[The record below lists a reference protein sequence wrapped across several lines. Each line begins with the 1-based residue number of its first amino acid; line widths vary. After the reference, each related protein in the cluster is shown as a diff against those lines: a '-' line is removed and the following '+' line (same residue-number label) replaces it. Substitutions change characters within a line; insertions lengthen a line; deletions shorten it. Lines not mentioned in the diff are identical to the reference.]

1 MKKLFLFFVLV
12 CAVVLSAGEKLPKY
26 IILFIG
32 DGMSTPQRMMAE
44 EFSRKTGKGELVINH
59 FPFHASTRT
68 VSTSSLVT
76 DSAAAGTAIA
86 CGTKTANGRIGVAPD
101 GRTRFESVAE
111 LAKKKNYKVGIV
123 TTVTINHATPASF
136 YGHRI
141 SRSQYY
147 ELGVD
152 LVNSNFDYF
161 AGGGVAFPTGRPA
174 KKGAPL
180 PNLPNIYDLAAKKGY
195 KVLKDKKAFMAL
207 KPGSGKI
214 LYSGAPGRIPAA
226 IDAGKEDITL
236 AELTAKG
243 LELLKNDKGF
253 FLMVEGGTIDG
264 FGHANE
270 AASNLRE
277 VLALDD
283 AVKEAVK
290 FMKKHPQDTLIVVTG
305 DHETGGMSMGFAGS
319 GYAMHMER
327 LALQKVSIG
336 KFASLLKDARQA
348 KKDFSYADAQ
358 KMITKY
364 FGLQFT
370 GNPKKDPMALSA
382 EQKKALEAA
391 YKKNRLPGALKT
403 VMNQKA
409 GIGWTTGAHT
419 ALPVLTTATGVQ
431 AKRFSGFIDNT
442 DIARTLKSLL
452 K

>member
-86 CGTKTANGRIGVAPD
+86 CGTKTANGRIGVTPD

-147 ELGVD
+147 ELGLD

-161 AGGGVAFPTGRPA
+161 AGGGVAFPAGKPA
-174 KKGAPL
+174 PKGAPL

-253 FLMVEGGTIDG
+253 FLMVEGGTIDSY
-264 FGHANE
+264 GHGNE

-283 AVKEAVK
+283 AVKVAVK
-290 FMKKHPQDTLIVVTG
+290 FMEKHPEDTLIVVTG

-319 GYAMHMER
+319 GYAMYMER

-336 KFASLLKDARQA
+336 KFARLLKDARQA

-370 GNPKKDPMALSA
+370 GDLKKEPMALSS

-391 YKKNRLPGALKT
+391 FKKNRLPGALKT

-419 ALPVLTTATGVQ
+419 ALPVLTTSTGVQ

-442 DIARTLKSLL
+442 DIAKTLKSLL

>member
-1 MKKLFLFFVLV
+1 MKKLFLFFALV
-12 CAVVLSAGEKLPKY
+12 CAVALSAGEKLPKY

-86 CGTKTANGRIGVAPD
+86 CGTKTANGRIGVTPD

-147 ELGVD
+147 ELGLD

-161 AGGGVAFPTGRPA
+161 AGGGVAFPAGKPA
-174 KKGAPL
+174 PKGAPL

-253 FLMVEGGTIDG
+253 FLMVEGGTIDSY
-264 FGHANE
+264 GHGNE

-277 VLALDD
+277 VLALDE
-283 AVKEAVK
+283 AVKVAVK
-290 FMKKHPQDTLIVVTG
+290 FMEKHPEDTLIVVTG

-336 KFASLLKDARQA
+336 KFARLLKDARQA

-370 GNPKKDPMALSA
+370 GDLKKEPMALSS

-391 YKKNRLPGALKT
+391 FKKNRLPGALKT

-419 ALPVLTTATGVQ
+419 ALPVLTTSTGVQ

-442 DIARTLKSLL
+442 DIAKTLKSLL

>member
-1 MKKLFLFFVLV
+1 VGDRARADAFLPETPVGGKLFVNEGSLSECFKRFLPRADTVDTVL
-12 CAVVLSAGEKLPKY
+12 CANGFAAV
-26 IILFIG
+26 
-32 DGMSTPQRMMAE
+32 
-44 EFSRKTGKGELVINH
+44 
-59 FPFHASTRT
+59 
-68 VSTSSLVT
+68 SLVKHLKREAPALLSRLHIISCDQT
-76 DSAAAGTAIA
+76 LLSRYYQPHITSVDLNFEQFGKAAI
-86 CGTKTANGRIGVAPD
+86 
-101 GRTRFESVAE
+101 SVAE

-161 AGGGVAFPTGRPA
+161 AGGGVASPTGKPA
-174 KKGAPL
+174 KKGDPA

-195 KVLKDKKAFMAL
+195 KVLKEKKAFMAL

-214 LYSGAPGRIPAA
+214 LYSGAPGKIPAA

-243 LELLKNDKGF
+243 LELLKNEKGF
-253 FLMVEGGTIDG
+253 FLMVEGGTIDSY
-264 FGHANE
+264 GHGNE

-277 VLALDD
+277 VLALDE

-305 DHETGGMSMGFAGS
+305 DHETGGMTMGFAGS

-327 LALQKVSIG
+327 LAHQKVSIG
-336 KFASLLKDARQA
+336 KFRSLLKDARKA
-348 KKDFSYADAQ
+348 KKDFSYADFQ
-358 KMITKY
+358 KMVTRY

-370 GNPKKDPMALSA
+370 GDPKKEPMALSS
-382 EQKKALEAA
+382 EQKKALEEAFQ
-391 YKKNRLPGALKT
+391 KNRLPGALKLI
-403 VMNQKA
+403 MSQKA

-442 DIARTLKSLL
+442 DIANILKSLL

>member
-12 CAVVLSAGEKLPKY
+12 CTVVLSAGEKLPKY

-44 EFSRKTGKGELVINH
+44 EFSRKTGKGELIINH

-86 CGTKTANGRIGVAPD
+86 CGTKTANGRIGVTPD

-147 ELGVD
+147 ELGLD

-180 PNLPNIYDLAAKKGY
+180 PNLPNIYDLAAPKGY
-195 KVLKDKKAFMAL
+195 KVLKNKKAFMAL

-214 LYSGAPGRIPAA
+214 LYSGASGRIPAA

-253 FLMVEGGTIDG
+253 FLMVEGGTIDSY
-264 FGHANE
+264 GHGNE

-283 AVKEAVK
+283 AVKVAVK
-290 FMKKHPQDTLIVVTG
+290 FMEKHPQDTLIVVTG

-364 FGLQFT
+364 FGLQFA
-370 GNPKKDPMALSA
+370 GNPEKEPMALSA

>member
-1 MKKLFLFFVLV
+1 MKKLFLFFALV
-12 CAVVLSAGEKLPKY
+12 CAVALSAGEKLPKY

-86 CGTKTANGRIGVAPD
+86 CGTKTANGRIGVTPD

-147 ELGVD
+147 ELGLD

-161 AGGGVAFPTGRPA
+161 AGGGVAFPAGKPA
-174 KKGAPL
+174 PKGAPL

-253 FLMVEGGTIDG
+253 FLMVEGGTIDSY
-264 FGHANE
+264 GHGNE

-283 AVKEAVK
+283 AVKVAVK
-290 FMKKHPQDTLIVVTG
+290 FMEKHPEDTLIVVTG

-319 GYAMHMER
+319 GYAMYMER

-370 GNPKKDPMALSA
+370 GDLKKEPMALSS

-391 YKKNRLPGALKT
+391 FKKNRLPGALKT

-419 ALPVLTTATGVQ
+419 ALPVLTTSTGVQ

-442 DIARTLKSLL
+442 DIAKTLKSLL

>member
-1 MKKLFLFFVLV
+1 MKKLFLFFALV
-12 CAVVLSAGEKLPKY
+12 CAVALSAGEKLPKY

-86 CGTKTANGRIGVAPD
+86 CGTKTANGRIGVTPD

-147 ELGVD
+147 ELGLD

-161 AGGGVAFPTGRPA
+161 AGGGVAFPAGKPA
-174 KKGAPL
+174 PKGAPL

-253 FLMVEGGTIDG
+253 FLMVEGGTIDSY
-264 FGHANE
+264 GHGNE

-283 AVKEAVK
+283 AVKVAVK
-290 FMKKHPQDTLIVVTG
+290 FMEKHPEDTLIVVTG

-336 KFASLLKDARQA
+336 KFARLLKDARQA

-370 GNPKKDPMALSA
+370 GDLKKEPMALSS

-391 YKKNRLPGALKT
+391 FKKNRLPGALKT

-419 ALPVLTTATGVQ
+419 ALPVLTTSTGVQ

-442 DIARTLKSLL
+442 DIAKTLKSLL